1 MTSTEKA
8 AESKR
13 QFLEVFERK
22 AGNVREACAA
32 IRLPRSTYYFFR
44 REDPAFAEAVDEVLE
59 GLKDFAESK
68 LMQNIAK
75 GKEASIFFFL
85 KCRAKE
91 RGYIERV
98 DVNHSGKL
106 SLEDVLA
113 ASWKAGEGREPKEL
127 AEIWNPPLEGK
138 IEGREP

>member
-1 MTSTEKA
+1 MKSLTKAEKEM

-13 QFLEVFERK
+13 QFLEVYEKK
-22 AGNVREACAA
+22 AGNIRETCIAVRM
-32 IRLPRSTYYFFR
+32 PRSKYYVWR
-44 REDPAFAEAVDEVLE
+44 RNDPAFAQTVDDVLE

-68 LMQNIAK
+68 LMVNISL

-85 KCRAKE
+85 KCKAKD

-98 DVNHSGKL
+98 DINHSGRL

-113 ASWKAGEGREPKEL
+113 ASWKAGQEPKAL
-127 AEIWNPPLEGK
+127 VEG
-138 IEGREP
+138 